1 MTAIAGSAFYECTNL
16 TRINIHQGITTLGNS
31 CFHSSAISGD
41 IDLPNLTSIGNYG
54 VFASTNIKKII
65 DLGKIT
71 TTGVGGGQTQNGTF
85 ALCKQLTDVV
95 LPNTLKTIE
104 YDTFYGCELLQS
116 VLFPESITEID
127 QRAFYNCT
135 SLAIEDLSLPN
146 LETLGRDAFY
156 GVSIKKI
163 SNLGKITA
171 LPGASTSTQ
180 NLGRKDVLEEIVL
193 PETLTKFPEQCFY
206 EYVALK
212 KCNIPSNVSH
222 IPWNCFYKC
231 SSLEG
236 DFSFENTIHFN
247 TNAFNGTNITSI
259 YAPFATSF
267 NNQSFIECSSLRSV
281 IVGGTTFGTRV
292 FESCRALECVELG
305 NDVTSIDWAA
315 FQNCVSLKYIKIS
328 TIAPPSLG
336 AAVFVNTNNCPIYVP
351 DASVTAYRGAS
362 VWSDYADRIR
372 PLSEYAE

>member
-171 LPGASTSTQ
+171 FPTASTSTQ
-180 NLGRKDVLEEIVL
+180 NFGKKDVLEEVVL
-193 PETLTKFPEQCFY
+193 PETLTSIPNGSFY
-206 EYVALK
+206 QYTNCVIEDLNLPNLTTLGGGAFYGTKLK
-212 KCNIPSNVSH
+212 KITSLGNVSVL
-222 IPWNCFYKC
+222 PNP
-231 SSLEG
+231 SSSTGGL
-236 DFSFENTIHFN
+236 FENCVKSLT
-247 TNAFNGTNITSI
+247 ALC
-259 YAPFATSF
+259 PFS
-267 NNQSFIECSSLRSV
+267 
-281 IVGGTTFGTRV
+281 
-292 FESCRALECVELG
+292 
-305 NDVTSIDWAA
+305 
-315 FQNCVSLKYIKIS
+315 
-328 TIAPPSLG
+328 
-336 AAVFVNTNNCPIYVP
+336 
-351 DASVTAYRGAS
+351 
-362 VWSDYADRIR
+362 
-372 PLSEYAE
+372 